1 MTVKWQKL
9 LLGRLFLRFCQ
20 TARRQPQVP
29 GCDCTSAKRCP
40 LHSFCQAARL
50 ESSTAGRVEK
60 GFWVVMIG
68 VCGGW
73 ALYALLPALFALF

>member
-1 MTVKWQKL
+1 MAKTAFGEVVSSL
-9 LLGRLFLRFCQ
+9 LSDRKTAAPGAGMRLHISEAMPASFLLPGRK
-20 TARRQPQVP
+20 T
-29 GCDCTSAKRCP
+29 
-40 LHSFCQAARL
+40 